1 MKRFFLIALSC
12 IALYSCKHDEEIT
25 EEKTVDP
32 TEFYLDNYNYQCSY
46 RVERDGLADVS
57 VYIPANDMGYPIFLV
72 KRVSKEDYINGEKP
86 FFYYEG
92 NAKGLFGWGNTAVEI
107 FKHYMP
113 QTDNVYIEFRF
124 EDGTRIAKEISKE
137 YNTVVID

>member
-1 MKRFFLIALSC
+1 MKKFFIIVLSLL
-12 IALYSCKHDEEIT
+12 ALYSCKHDEEIS

-46 RVERDGLADVS
+46 RVERDGLSDIS
-57 VYIPANDMGYPIFLV
+57 VYIPADYPIFLV
-72 KRVSKEDYINGEKP
+72 KRVSKEDFINGENP
-86 FFYYEG
+86 FFSYEG
-92 NAKGLFGWGNTAVEI
+92 KAKGLFGWGNTSVEI
-107 FKHYMP
+107 FNHYIP